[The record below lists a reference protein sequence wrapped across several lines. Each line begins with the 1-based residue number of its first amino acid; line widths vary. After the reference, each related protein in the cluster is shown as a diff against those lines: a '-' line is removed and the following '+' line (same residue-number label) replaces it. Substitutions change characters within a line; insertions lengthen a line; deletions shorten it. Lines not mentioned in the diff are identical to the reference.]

1 MGAVPPPGVDRH
13 GVPPDDEPRRPRA
26 HPEHHAGRTGPRL
39 ARVPGRRGAAER
51 PIPRALRARR
61 PPAAGERR
69 ARNTRAVGAE
79 GPAEDVRDVPR
90 RPRAGVVGRA
100 PRPLGRRDHVPAPH
114 PPRPA
119 AFRAITTLP
128 QPAACTRWLGGSTAF
143 AVLPAAVH
151 GCRRVT
157 GDVTEAPV
165 KEVLVSRRPPEP
177 RHSDIC
183 PVRRSVVRR
192 SASENMAGCGRSSV
206 SPLVASPPIPK
217 LPRRDSAVGRVDA
230 LLISAYPLIVPRWS
244 ANRCA
249 SATRVSEGLAVG
261 MCGKTDTS
269 QQ

>member
-1 MGAVPPPGVDRH
+1 MPSRHAGGRPPDYLRTPTPETSNRLARVGPAHEPILRRHVSRAPQSPDREAKEPSRWGAVPPPGVDRH
-13 GVPPDDEPRRPRA
+13 GVPPADEPRRPRA

-157 GDVTEAPV
+157 VEVTNGTYF
-165 KEVLVSRRPPEP
+165 L
-177 RHSDIC
+177 
-183 PVRRSVVRR
+183 
-192 SASENMAGCGRSSV
+192 
-206 SPLVASPPIPK
+206 
-217 LPRRDSAVGRVDA
+217 
-230 LLISAYPLIVPRWS
+230 
-244 ANRCA
+244 
-249 SATRVSEGLAVG
+249 
-261 MCGKTDTS
+261 
-269 QQ
+269 